1 MKSATAIIAA
11 SLLLVTAFQGFG
23 DAKEALATLREAA
36 DAGNPKAIWQLAE
49 VYDRGIPGVLESDTI
64 ESLRL
69 YRRAAEAGSPEARN
83 YLGFLYYNGERVP
96 QSVDSAL
103 YWIEKAA
110 ASGDVKAANNLG
122 WLLTEGRGI
131 VHDDSKALF
140 WFGKAAEAGLPAA
153 QAQLA
158 DMLRRGKVTQPD
170 TIMAAQLYDAA
181 IQGGLADAE
190 KKLLAMSYPHYRE
203 LSADSARKVGIYHYL
218 RRAPVIG
225 VTLFEIAADK
235 GDSLALTLL
244 GDAYARGLG
253 VDFDFDK
260 SAYYYHQAATKGEPS
275 AAFILSQLLEVF
287 PDAIDKIEN
296 SPSRRNPVY
305 WLEKAEQKGI
315 LTEED
320 AYRSLYE

>member
-1 MKSATAIIAA
+1 MKSATALIVA
-11 SLLLVTAFQGFG
+11 SLFLVTALRVSG
-23 DAKEALATLREAA
+23 DAKDALSKLQEAA
-36 DAGNPKAIWQLAE
+36 DAGNPKAIMQLAE
-49 VYDRGIPGVLESDTI
+49 VYDRGIPGVLEIDTI

-69 YRRAAEAGSPEARN
+69 YRQAAEAGSPEASN
-83 YLGFLYYNGERVP
+83 YLGFLYYNGNRVP

-140 WFGKAAEAGLPAA
+140 WFGKAAKAGLPAA

-158 DMLRRGKVTQPD
+158 DMLRQGKGTQPD

-190 KKLLAMSYPHYRE
+190 KKLLAMSYPRYRE
-203 LSADSARKVGIYHYL
+203 LSADSARKVGLYHYL

-260 SAYYYHQAATKGEPS
+260 SAYYYHQAATKGEPA
-275 AAFILSQLLEVF
+275 AAFILSQLLEMF
-287 PDAIDKIEN
+287 PDALDKIEN
-296 SPSRRNPVY
+296 SPERRYPAF
-305 WLEKAEQKGI
+305 WLEKAKQEGI

-320 AYRSLYE
+320 AYRRLYE